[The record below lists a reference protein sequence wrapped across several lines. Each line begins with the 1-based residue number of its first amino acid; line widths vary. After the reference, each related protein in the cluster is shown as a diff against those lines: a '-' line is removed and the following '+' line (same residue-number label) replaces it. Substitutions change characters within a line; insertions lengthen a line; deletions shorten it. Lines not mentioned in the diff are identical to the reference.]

1 MHPKL
6 HANQDRRITHEVEE
20 GMWGEAQDTRKQA
33 AACGSAKK
41 ATRSLILKSEPKA
54 SRQGC
59 VVKYAYS
66 LPQYGDTSRSANKSL
81 VLLSSRYGIRE
92 VMGTTQMLSAGA
104 NSSCRTVFP
113 FSEPVL
119 PDLGPGMCLGH
130 GFEQEVTGPVNPTN
144 G

>member
-6 HANQDRRITHEVEE
+6 HANQDRRITHEVEK

-41 ATRSLILKSEPKA
+41 TTRSLILKSEPKA

-66 LPQYGDTSRSANKSL
+66 LPLYGDTSRSANRSL
-81 VLLSSRYGIRE
+81 ALLSSRYVIRE

-104 NSSCRTVFP
+104 NSSCRIVFP
-113 FSEPVL
+113 FRNQYFRFFD
-119 PDLGPGMCLGH
+119 PDCAL
-130 GFEQEVTGPVNPTN
+130 VTTLSKKVFGL
-144 G
+144 